1 VAGPAVP
8 GRNLLIVERD
18 DARAGKLIMAFR
30 ELGAKAVRWSDDERG
45 RTQARALKPD
55 AVLVDAALA
64 DGWAEP
70 ALRAIA
76 ADPGL
81 GAPDVIRTDAARVWA
96 VEEPVQE
103 VLAELAR
110 SVPPR
115 HERET
120 KSLRAVAAPGPVAPP
135 KIGLPPAGARKVASS
150 RATAKM
156 GSVDAAGVPVPALPD
171 EPETDP
177 EPTPEPSPPPEESR
191 KQASARFAKEK
202 PRAEGYVFPTR
213 GSEVELESSSKAT
226 SIDLTV
232 VPSSL
237 LERAN
242 LPDTDRLP
250 RVPDPPRWPWILL
263 AAVLSVIGIGL
274 AYLSH

>member
-1 VAGPAVP
+1 MP

-45 RTQARALKPD
+45 RSQARSLKPD

-64 DGWAEP
+64 DGWAGP
-70 ALRAIA
+70 ALSAIA
-76 ADPGL
+76 SDAGL

-96 VEEPVQE
+96 GEEPVQD

-120 KSLRAVAAPGPVAPP
+120 KSLRAVPAPEPIAPP
-135 KIGLPPAGARKVASS
+135 EVELPPARGRKVASS

-156 GSVDAAGVPVPALPD
+156 GSVEAADASIPVPALASATET
-171 EPETDP
+171 EPAP
-177 EPTPEPSPPPEESR
+177 LPAPEESR

-213 GSEVELESSSKAT
+213 GSELELESSSKVT

-237 LERAN
+237 LARAN

-263 AAVLSVIGIGL
+263 ATVLSVIGIGL

>member
-1 VAGPAVP
+1 MTGPAVP

-45 RTQARALKPD
+45 LAQARSLKPD

-76 ADPGL
+76 SDPGL
-81 GAPDVIRTDAARVWA
+81 GAPDVIRTDATRVWTG
-96 VEEPVQE
+96 EEPVQA

-120 KSLRAVAAPGPVAPP
+120 KSLRAVAAPEPIVPP
-135 KIGLPPAGARKVASS
+135 KIEVPPAGARKVASS

-156 GSVDAAGVPVPALPD
+156 GSVDAAGVPVPVPVIPD
-171 EPETDP
+171 EP

-213 GSEVELESSSKAT
+213 GSELELESSSKAT

-250 RVPDPPRWPWILL
+250 RVPDAPRWPWILL